1 MIDKIQQQPQKKT
14 HSAKTVADRNTNLIK
29 VEQVENVNLN
39 INNDNEI
46 TTRIPKKLKRQI
58 LYYDMVT
65 QQHMEYS
72 RKHFTAL

>member
-46 TTRIPKKLKRQI
+46 TTRIPTKIKTANPI
-58 LYYDMVT
+58 LRYGNPT
-65 QQHMEYS
+65 THGI
-72 RKHFTAL
+72 